1 MSDIGLAFL
10 GVGAGLVVVA
20 AAIFL
25 STAMTTMSR
34 IFKRMRA
41 AGKDLCVACG
51 AQIPRNAVYCDEHKH
66 LAAVGA
72 RRRARP

>member
-10 GVGAGLVVVA
+10 GLGAGFVVVA
-20 AAIFL
+20 AAVFL
-25 STAMTTMSR
+25 STAMTTLNR

-41 AGKDLCVACG
+41 AGKDLCVVCG
-51 AQIPRNAVYCDEHKH
+51 AQIPCNAVYCDEHKH

-72 RRRARP
+72 RRRGSV

>member
-10 GVGAGLVVVA
+10 GLGAGFVIVA

-25 STAMTTMSR
+25 STAMTTISR
-34 IFKRMRA
+34 VFNRMRA
-41 AGKDLCVACG
+41 AGKDLCAVCG

-66 LAAVGA
+66 LAAVGG
-72 RRRARP
+72 RRRQLV